1 MGLLELRKTVKE
13 KSNKELGK
21 FLQRFFK
28 TGKGEYAEGDIF
40 AGIKVPVSRKIA
52 MQHLDLSLKDLQKL
66 LKSKIHE
73 QRLIALLILVEKYKK
88 SDEKNKERIFNFY
101 IENIESV
108 NNWDLVDLSA
118 EKIIGAYLF
127 DKEKNLLYEFAKS
140 ENLWKRRIALLSSF
154 YFIQNYH
161 YSDTLKII
169 KILLNDEHDLIQ
181 KAAGW
186 MLREIGKRDLI
197 TEEKF
202 LKVNYKKM
210 PRTMLR
216 YAIEKFPE
224 PKRQK
229 YLKGLIK

>member
-1 MGLLELRKTVKE
+1 MGLLELRKSVKE
-13 KSNKELGK
+13 KSDKGLSI

-28 TGKGEYAEGDIF
+28 TGKGEYAEGDVF

-52 MQHLDLSLKDLQKL
+52 KQHLDLSFTDLQKL

-73 QRLIALLILVEKYKK
+73 ERLIALLILVERYKK
-88 SDEKNKERIFNFY
+88 SDEKDKERIFNFY
-101 IENIESV
+101 IKNIESV
-108 NNWDLVDLSA
+108 NNWDLVDLTA

-127 DKEKNLLYEFAKS
+127 DKKKDLLYKFARS
-140 ENLWKRRIALLSSF
+140 ENLWKRRIAVISSF
-154 YFIQNYH
+154 YFIQNY
-161 YSDTLKII
+161 YYRDTLKIA
-169 KILLNDEHDLIQ
+169 KILLDEKHDLIQ

-186 MLREIGKRDLI
+186 MLREIGKRDFI

-202 LKVNYKKM
+202 LQVNYKKM

-224 PKRQK
+224 EKRQK
-229 YLKGLIK
+229 YLKGLI